1 MERHCSAVGLYL
13 RGAAN
18 ELPACQEL
26 EEQEGT
32 AAPQCRA
39 PRAAAVR
46 VRTPSRNPA
55 GVVRGDRTT
64 GKTVTRRTG
73 MFAPVLIEGIK
84 IINLDEGVLLKVHSQ
99 NATF

>member
-46 VRTPSRNPA
+46 A
-55 GVVRGDRTT
+55 RGSER
-64 GKTVTRRTG
+64 
-73 MFAPVLIEGIK
+73 PHGILRESCVETEPLEK
-84 IINLDEGVLLKVHSQ
+84 QSPEEPGCLRLFL
-99 NATF
+99 